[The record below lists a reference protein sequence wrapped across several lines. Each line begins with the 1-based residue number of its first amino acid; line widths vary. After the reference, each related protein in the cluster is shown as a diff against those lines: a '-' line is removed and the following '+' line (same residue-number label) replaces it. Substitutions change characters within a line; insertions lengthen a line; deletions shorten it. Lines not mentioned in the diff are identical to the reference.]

1 MKQNWEIETYWSFST
16 PLTMRVPSWK
26 HVPLDLYLAEYIVT
40 LRIRDYMIKDKDYR
54 IHSTMIDNG
63 SVIMEA

>member
-1 MKQNWEIETYWSFST
+1 MKQNWEIETYWSFAT
-16 PLTMRVPSWK
+16 TLAMRVPSWK

-40 LRIRDYMIKDKDYR
+40 LRMRDYMINEDYK
-54 IHSTMIDNG
+54 IHSAMIDNG